1 MALQVS
7 LMTMEFSQTCEEYEE
22 EKKLQSFN
30 ITLEKGSIRTYI

>member
-1 MALQVS
+1 MD
-7 LMTMEFSQTCEEYEE
+7 FSQTCEEYEE